1 MPIPLLALVPIVIS
15 VAGRTFVTMA
25 AKKVA
30 KGLIKKGFKKLT
42 KKNFKKSLEFFKGED
57 KISLAD
63 KNKVLKNLKIRIP
76 KVDSKAAAEGAK
88 LVKDITKPGKLK
100 KLAEPFVKSPLR
112 KALLPNPLKR
122 PVHAAVVGG
131 AVYGAHG
138 MHKRSKEDDEKEE
151 AAIKA
156 KEKQDSEILEFK
168 KESKIKRQA
177 TVEGTTLGEV
187 DLNTLVD
194 KKHTWKLDANED
206 FVVP

>member
-42 KKNFKKSLEFFKGED
+42 KKNFKKSYEFFQGD
-57 KISLAD
+57 KLLKLGD
-63 KNKVLKNLKIRIP
+63 KNKVLKNLKINIP
-76 KVDSKAAAEGAK
+76 KIDKKAAAEGAK

-100 KLAEPFVKSPLR
+100 KLLTPIIESKAR
-112 KALLPNPLKR
+112 KILLPNPIKH
-122 PVHAAVVGG
+122 PIHAAAVGG

-138 MHKRSKEDDEKEE
+138 MHKRSKEADEKEE

-156 KEKQDSEILEFK
+156 KEKQESEISEFK
-168 KESKIKRQA
+168 KESAIKKEA
-177 TVEGTTLGEV
+177 TVKGTTLGEV

-194 KKHTWKLDANED
+194 QKHTWKLDANGD
-206 FVVP
+206 FVIP

>member
-1 MPIPLLALVPIVIS
+1 MPIPLLALIPIVIS

-42 KKNFKKSLEFFKGED
+42 KKNFKKSYEFFKGED

-100 KLAEPFVKSPLR
+100 KLIEPFTKSKIR
-112 KALLPNPLKR
+112 KVLLPNPLKR
-122 PVHAAVVGG
+122 PVHAAAVGG

-138 MHKRSKEDDEKEE
+138 MYKRSKEADEKEV
-151 AAIKA
+151 AAIEA
-156 KEKQDSEILEFK
+156 KEKQESEIAEFK
-168 KESKIKRQA
+168 KESAIKKEA
-177 TVEGTTLGEV
+177 TVKGTTLGEV

-194 KKHTWKLDANED
+194 QKHTWKIDANGD
-206 FVVP
+206 FIIP

>member
-42 KKNFKKSLEFFKGED
+42 KKNFKKSYDFFKGED

-100 KLAEPFVKSPLR
+100 KLLTPIIESKAR
-112 KALLPNPLKR
+112 KILLPNPIKH
-122 PVHAAVVGG
+122 PIHAAAVGG

-138 MHKRSKEDDEKEE
+138 MHKRSKEADEKDK
-151 AAIKA
+151 AAIEA
-156 KEKQDSEILEFK
+156 KEKQESEILDFK
-168 KESKIKRQA
+168 KESAIKKEA
-177 TVEGTTLGEV
+177 TVKGTTLGEV

-194 KKHTWKLDANED
+194 QKHTWKLDANGD
-206 FVVP
+206 FVIP

>member
-42 KKNFKKSLEFFKGED
+42 KKNFKKTYDFFQGD
-57 KISLAD
+57 KILSLAD

-100 KLAEPFVKSPLR
+100 KLAEPFVKSKLR
-112 KALLPNPLKR
+112 KVFLPNPVTKKLQS
-122 PVHAAVVGG
+122 AATYG
-131 AVYGAHG
+131 AYYGAHH
-138 MHKRSKEDDEKEE
+138 MHQEAKKGAEKDK
-151 AAIKA
+151 AAKVA
-156 KEKQDSEILEFK
+156 KDKQESEIAEFK
-168 KESKIKRQA
+168 KESAIKKEA
-177 TVEGTTLGEV
+177 TVKGTTLGEV

-194 KKHTWKLDANED
+194 QKHIWKLDANGD
-206 FVVP
+206 FVIP